1 MEGLANFVGEICM
14 KTLYQNTK
22 ISFIILLYGSST
34 SGKTTICASLKKL
47 IHNLKIDGTDSA
59 FKRLEA
65 DDSDR
70 ILNFLSVHQD
80 QLSNL
85 SQMQNIFTRAEICK
99 GISNEAINI
108 GNKEISLLFDLEDK
122 AYEKVLEETFGEQH
136 LIEKQAI
143 ITLRNIA
150 KNYLDELFI
159 TVHKNMFDM
168 AINTST
174 QGIPV
179 ILDIIPHPARSG
191 QFMVDLFRSCLKSK
205 NHTGKIHIALV
216 YCSIPQLSERM
227 LNRNQNSLLN
237 DNSENI
243 RDKSFPFRQY
253 SQLFRSCNEKN
264 EYIAVLKI
272 EDAKKSIAPFCRD
285 LAEMEKIIEKI
296 GFNNLSNKINIRA
309 KCEYDQIYNS
319 DLQSSSE
326 IAERIFKELL

>member
-1 MEGLANFVGEICM
+1 M
-14 KTLYQNTK
+14 KTLYKNTK

-65 DDSDR
+65 DDYDS
-70 ILNFLSVHQD
+70 ILNFLSEHKD
-80 QLSNL
+80 QFSNL
-85 SQMQNIFTRAEICK
+85 SQMQNIFTIPEICK
-99 GISNEAINI
+99 GISNEAIKI
-108 GNKEISLLFDLEDK
+108 RNKDIPLLFDLEDG

-143 ITLRNIA
+143 ITLRSIA
-150 KNYLDELFI
+150 KKYLDELFI
-159 TVHKNMFDM
+159 AVHENMFDL

-179 ILDIIPHPARSG
+179 VLDIIPHPAKTG
-191 QFMVDLFRSCLKSK
+191 EFMVELFRSHLKSK

-216 YCSIPQLSERM
+216 HCSVPRLSERM
-227 LNRNQNSLLN
+227 RNRNRNSLIN
-237 DNSENI
+237 DDSENI

-253 SQLFRSCNEKN
+253 SQLFGSDDRKS
-264 EYIAVLKI
+264 EYISVLKI
-272 EDAKKSIAPFCRD
+272 EDAKKAIAPFCRD

-296 GFNNLSNKINIRA
+296 GFNNKSNKINIRA

-319 DLQSSSE
+319 DFQSSSE